1 MRILYIC
8 TGNSF
13 RSPVAEALTRKFRPG
28 LEVESAGTDAAEGV
42 AENAEELLER
52 DNARRFVK
60 PEPDQLS
67 ERAVEEADVVVC
79 MTDRHYTYLRENFS
93 VDVETRIWRIEDPID
108 PGVEPEEAYRRIKS
122 KVKML

>member
-13 RSPVAEALTRKFRPG
+13 RSPVAEALTRKFRPR
-28 LEVESAGTDAAEGV
+28 LEVESAGTDAVEQI
-42 AENAEELLER
+42 AENAEEMLER
-52 DNARRFVK
+52 DNAERFVK

-67 ERAVEEADVVVC
+67 ERAVAEADVVVC
-79 MTDRHYTYLRENFS
+79 MTDRHYVYLQENFS
-93 VDVETRIWRIEDPID
+93 VDSETRIWRIEDPVH
-108 PGVEPEEAYRRIKS
+108 PGVEPEEAYRGIKA